1 MTDWDFYC
9 NVYHGDAIPLENW
22 VYYELRAAEQ
32 LERYRR
38 IYTVTVPADMPDSEQ
53 CAVCAMAEALYGF
66 DLLLQRSIRF
76 PHDDFDRNAALPA
89 LVYHEFCP
97 SGVPIPKS
105 QDHIGVLDDLKV
117 PAQRGG
123 PAILLILRKKFCEPD
138 AVRLRVFPGGRI
150 DSFGSTADDLCHI
163 LWQVQ
168 AQLFYL

>member
-66 DLLLQRSIRF
+66 DLLL
-76 PHDDFDRNAALPA
+76 
-89 LVYHEFCP
+89 
-97 SGVPIPKS
+97 SGE
-105 QDHIGVLDDLKV
+105 
-117 PAQRGG
+117 GG
-123 PAILLILRKKFCEPD
+123 PVQSTSI
-138 AVRLRVFPGGRI
+138 
-150 DSFGSTADDLCHI
+150 GSVSVSYGAAAAQTMDLSPKGQARELYRTACR
-163 LWQVQ
+163 
-168 AQLFYL
+168 YLDICRGVN